1 MAYANTRV
9 TTMNQLQDKDRELA
23 PLERK
28 FSHFICS
35 FEQFFKSQATA
46 SITLLLAAIA
56 AMVIANSQWHE
67 AYEEIS
73 HMAFSISLGDFA
85 ISHSLHTWVND
96 GLMVLFFFL
105 LGLEIKYE
113 CLVGDLKDF
122 RDSSLVIAMA
132 IGGMLLPAG
141 IYAGVALTGVDEAL
155 RGWGIP
161 MATDT
166 AFALGILALL
176 GSKAPRSAAVTLSA
190 LAIVDDMG
198 AVAVIGLFYTENI
211 HLTSLMYAG
220 VTLGGL
226 FALNVLGFR
235 RPIFYLVGGILL
247 WWFVLQSGVHATAAG
262 ILAALAV
269 PTKPYAQST
278 WFATN
283 MRSVLNRFEKNDRKD
298 KSILEQQDQ
307 HELVEQAQDI
317 AAMTTTPIQR
327 WGHVLNRPVSLIIL
341 PIFAFINAGVALP
354 DDLSKIFDSVVFIGV
369 ASAMVLGKVIGISL
383 FAWIAIKS
391 GFSRLPNGLAFGHVF
406 ALACLAG
413 VGFTM
418 SLFIA
423 SLGFAGHPE
432 LLAQA
437 KLGILAGSILAAI
450 IGTSL
455 FLMMKHKVHKEPK
468 DERHNKAG
476 LPQTDQE

>member
-1 MAYANTRV
+1 
-9 TTMNQLQDKDRELA
+9 MNPLKDRDRELA

-28 FSHFICS
+28 FNHFIFS

-46 SITLLLAAIA
+46 SITLLLAAMA
-56 AMVIANSQWHE
+56 AMFIANSQWHE
-67 AYEEIS
+67 TYQDIS

-85 ISHSLHTWVND
+85 ISYSLHTWVND

-132 IGGMLLPAG
+132 VGGMLIPAC
-141 IYAGVALTGVDEAL
+141 IYAGIAMTGTDVAM

-211 HLTSLMYAG
+211 HLVSLGYAG
-220 VTLGGL
+220 LTLLGL
-226 FALNVLGFR
+226 MLMNLLGFR
-235 RPIFYLVGGILL
+235 RPIFYMLGGILL

-269 PTKPYAQST
+269 PTRPYAQSS
-278 WFATN
+278 WFSRN
-283 MRSVLNRFEKNDRKD
+283 MRSVLNRFEKNDRDD
-298 KSILEQQDQ
+298 KSILEQQEQ

-327 WGHVLNRPVSLIIL
+327 WGHVLNRPVSLMIL

-354 DDLSKIFDSVVFIGV
+354 SELDKIFESVVFV
-369 ASAMVLGKVIGISL
+369 AVGSGLVLGKVIGISL
-383 FAWIAIKS
+383 FAWFAVKCN
-391 GFSRLPNGLAFGHVF
+391 FARLPKGLNFHHII
-406 ALACLAG
+406 ALASLAG

-423 SLGFAGHPE
+423 SLGFANYPQ

-437 KLGILAGSILAAI
+437 KLGILAGSVIAAI
-450 IGTSL
+450 IGTGL
-455 FLMMKHKVHKEPK
+455 FLLIKKEEEEPK
-468 DERHNKAG
+468 EQLHNKAG
-476 LPQTDQE
+476 LPQTDPE

>member
-1 MAYANTRV
+1 MDNLE
-9 TTMNQLQDKDRELA
+9 NKDRELA
-23 PLERK
+23 PLERE
-28 FSHFICS
+28 FNHVVCS
-35 FEQFFKSQATA
+35 FEHFFKSQATA
-46 SITLLLAAIA
+46 GIILLLSAIA
-56 AMVIANSQWHE
+56 AMIIANSDSHE
-67 AYEEIS
+67 LYEKIS
-73 HMAFSISLGDFA
+73 HMALSISLGDFT

-96 GLMVLFFFL
+96 GLMVMFFFL

-113 CLVGDLKDF
+113 TLVGDLKDF

-132 IGGMLLPAG
+132 LGGMLLPAG
-141 IYAGVALTGVDEAL
+141 IYAAIALTGTEATMN
-155 RGWGIP
+155 GWGIP

-198 AVAVIGLFYTENI
+198 AVAVIGLFYTDSIN
-211 HLTSLMYAG
+211 LVSLGYAG
-220 VTLGGL
+220 LALLGL
-226 FALNVLGFR
+226 FMFNLLGVR
-235 RPIFYLVGGILL
+235 RPIFYVLGGILL

-269 PTKPYAQST
+269 PTKPYAQSR
-278 WFATN
+278 WFSRR
-283 MRSVLNRFEKNDRKD
+283 MRGILDRFEKID
-298 KSILEQQDQ
+298 KQDVSILEHQEQ
-307 HELVEQAQDI
+307 HELVEKAQSV

-327 WGHVLNRPVSLIIL
+327 WGHVLNRPVSLVIL

-354 DDLSKIFDSVVFIGV
+354 SDLGQVFNSVVLVGI
-369 ASAMVLGKVIGISL
+369 ASAMVLGKICGITL
-383 FAWIAIKS
+383 FAWLAVKS
-391 GFSRLPNGLAFGHVF
+391 GLSRLPTGLAFPQVF
-406 ALACLAG
+406 ALSCLAG

-437 KLGILAGSILAAI
+437 KLGILAGSIIAAI
-450 IGTSL
+450 LGTAL
-455 FLMMKHKVHKEPK
+455 FLII
-468 DERHNKAG
+468 NNGNQAG
-476 LPQTDQE
+476 SQTEQ

>member
-1 MAYANTRV
+1 MDE
-9 TTMNQLQDKDRELA
+9 LKDKERELA
-23 PLERK
+23 PLERE
-28 FSHFICS
+28 FNHVVCS

-46 SITLLLAAIA
+46 SIILLLAAIA
-56 AMVIANSQWHE
+56 AMVIANSDSRELYQK
-67 AYEEIS
+67 IS
-73 HMAFSISLGDFA
+73 HMALSISLGDFTL
-85 ISHSLHTWVND
+85 SHSLHTWVND

-132 IGGMLLPAG
+132 LGGMVLPAS
-141 IYAGVALTGVDEAL
+141 IYAGIALTGVDEAMN
-155 RGWGIP
+155 GWGIP

-198 AVAVIGLFYTENI
+198 AVAVIGLFYTDG
-211 HLTSLMYAG
+211 LDLLSLGYAG
-220 VTLGGL
+220 LALLGL
-226 FALNVLGFR
+226 FLFNVLGVR
-235 RPIFYLVGGILL
+235 RPIFYVFGGLLL

-269 PTKPYAQST
+269 PTKPYAQSS
-278 WFATN
+278 WFARN
-283 MRSVLNRFEKNDRKD
+283 MRNIVNRFEKIDKKD
-298 KSILEQQDQ
+298 VSILEHQEQ
-307 HELVEQAQDI
+307 HELVEEAQDI
-317 AAMTTTPIQR
+317 AAMATTPIQR
-327 WGHVLNRPVSLIIL
+327 WGHVLNRPVSLLIL

-354 DDLSKIFDSVVFIGV
+354 SDLSQIFDSVVLVGV
-369 ASAMVLGKVIGISL
+369 AVAMVLGKICGISL
-383 FAWIAIKS
+383 FAWLAVKS
-391 GFSRLPNGLAFGHVF
+391 GLSRLPTGLSFAQVF
-406 ALACLAG
+406 ALASLAG

-423 SLGFAGHPE
+423 SLGFAGQPE

-437 KLGILAGSILAAI
+437 KLGILAGSVIAALL
-450 IGTSL
+450 GTTL
-455 FLMMKHKVHKEPK
+455 FMLNSSNTGAGSAQKEN
-468 DERHNKAG
+468 HNKAG
-476 LPQTDQE
+476 LPQTEG

>member
-1 MAYANTRV
+1 LLPQEYLL
-9 TTMNQLQDKDRELA
+9 MNQLKDKDRELA

-28 FSHFICS
+28 FNQILCS

-46 SITLLLAAIA
+46 SITLLLAAVG
-56 AMVIANSQWHE
+56 AMAIANSQWHG
-67 AYEEIS
+67 AYEELS
-73 HMAFSISLGDFA
+73 HLALSISLGDFA
-85 ISHSLHTWVND
+85 ISYSLHTWVND

-113 CLVGDLKDF
+113 CLVGDLQDF

-132 IGGMLLPAG
+132 LGGMLLPASIYVG
-141 IYAGVALTGVDEAL
+141 IAMTGSDVSM

-211 HLTSLMYAG
+211 HIVSLAYAG
-220 VTLGGL
+220 LTLLGL
-226 FALNVLGFR
+226 FFMNLLGFR
-235 RPIFYLVGGILL
+235 RPIFYMFGGVLL

-269 PTKPYAQST
+269 PTKPYAQGS
-278 WFATN
+278 WFARN
-283 MRSVLNRFEKNDRKD
+283 MRNVLNRFEKNDRED
-298 KSILEQQDQ
+298 KSILEQQEQ
-307 HELVEQAQDI
+307 HKLVEKAQDI
-317 AAMTTTPIQR
+317 ASMTTTPIQR
-327 WGHVLNRPVSLIIL
+327 WGHVLNRPVSLFIL

-354 DDLSKIFDSVVFIGV
+354 NELDKIFDSVVLV
-369 ASAMVLGKVIGISL
+369 AVATAMVVGKITGISL
-383 FAWIAIKS
+383 FAWVAVKC
-391 GFSRLPNGLAFGHVF
+391 GLSRLPKGLSFAHMF

-423 SLGFAGHPE
+423 SLGFSGHPE

-437 KLGILAGSILAAI
+437 KLGIIAGSVIAAT
-450 IGTSL
+450 IGTTL
-455 FLMMKHKVHKEPK
+455 FLLIKNEEQDEPK
-468 DERHNKAG
+468 DKHNSDAG
-476 LPQTDQE
+476 LPQTDQS